1 MMVEGR
7 RCGITMPRK
16 IEVLPES
23 ISQIIA
29 AGEVIE
35 RPASVVKELMENAI
49 DAGSSEIT
57 VELKAGGLQMIRVA
71 DSGEGM
77 DQEDVPL
84 AFQRYATSKIK
95 KAEDLYA
102 IHTLGFRG
110 EALPSISQVSK
121 MTLQTR
127 THDSLTGT
135 KVICEGGEIK
145 GISETGFPVGTEVEV
160 EHLFYNIPVK
170 RKFLKSIRSELRH
183 ALNHFLRLSLSHPTI
198 SFKFIHD
205 GRSLHEHLK
214 TESPLARIEAIFGKE
229 VYGHL
234 QPIGFEQGEIRLSGF
249 ASLPSFSKRNAEGI
263 YFYVNQRFIKDR
275 MIYRAVLDAYRHVL
289 PVNQFPVVI
298 LYITLPPSFVDV
310 NVHPTKSEVKFK
322 DPDRVYQAVLGAIRM
337 MLEEGPSRLEEL
349 TPERAKGEWVFP
361 GRAQPSFFGQETLSP
376 PSYLIRE
383 KEEGILTV
391 RDAGGLPWEV
401 EKKWP
406 YAVVG
411 QIRGTYILCEGEGRL
426 VFIDQHAAHERI
438 LFERFKEKYENGS
451 MISEKLLLPI
461 LIGLSVEES
470 YTLDSAGEALKE
482 IGFEIEPVGEK
493 LFAIRSVPSFIDQK
507 DPKEIVRGILDELS
521 FFEKQGKG
529 KETIHALLVTLACH
543 SAVRGNFML
552 KREEMDKLVEDLIPF
567 HPSTTCPH
575 GRPIF
580 FSLPLDELKRQFKR
594 K

>member
-1 MMVEGR
+1 
-7 RCGITMPRK
+7 MPKK

-57 VELKAGGLQMIRVA
+57 VELKAGGLQLIRVA

-102 IHTLGFRG
+102 VHTLGFRG

-121 MTLQTR
+121 MTLQTK
-127 THDSLTGT
+127 TDHSLSGT

-145 GISETGFPVGTEVEV
+145 SVSEIGCPIGTEVEV
-160 EHLFYNIPVK
+160 KHLFFNIPVK
-170 RKFLKSIRSELRH
+170 RKFLKSIRTELRF

-198 SFKFIHD
+198 TFKFIHD
-205 GRSLHEHLK
+205 GRTLHEHLK
-214 TESPLARIEAIFGKE
+214 TESPVVRIEAIFGKE
-229 VYGHL
+229 IYHHL
-234 QPIGFEQGEIRLSGF
+234 HPIEFEEGGIRLSGF
-249 ASLPSFSKRNAEGI
+249 ASLPSFSKRNAESI

-275 MIYRAVLDAYRHVL
+275 IIYRAVLDAYRHIL
-289 PVNQFPVVI
+289 PSGQFPIVI
-298 LYITLPPSFVDV
+298 LFITLPPSDVDV
-310 NVHPTKSEVKFK
+310 NVHPTKAEVKFR
-322 DPDRVYQAVLGAIRM
+322 DPERVYQAVFAALRM
-337 MLEEGPSRLEEL
+337 VLEESPPRLGEVVPEEVK
-349 TPERAKGEWVFP
+349 REWVSQ
-361 GRAQPSFFGQETLSP
+361 GRAQPSFFGQGTSSP
-376 PSYLIRE
+376 PSFLTSG
-383 KEEGILTV
+383 KEVGILTV
-391 RDAGGLPWEV
+391 QEEGGIPWKA
-401 EKKWP
+401 EKRWP
-406 YAVVG
+406 YVVLG
-411 QIRGTYILCEGEGRL
+411 QIRGTYILCEGEANL
-426 VFIDQHAAHERI
+426 IFIDQHAAHERV
-438 LFERFKEKYENGS
+438 LFEKFKKEYENRS
-451 MISEKLLLPI
+451 IISEKLLLPV
-461 LIGLSVEES
+461 LIELSVEES
-470 YTLDSAGEALKE
+470 YILESAGAALKG

-493 LFAIRSVPSFIDQK
+493 LFAIRSIPSFIDQN

-521 FFEKQGKG
+521 FLEKQGKG
-529 KETIHALLVTLACH
+529 KETMHTLLVTLACH
-543 SAVRGNFML
+543 AAVRGNFIL
-552 KREEMDKLVEDLIPF
+552 KREEIDKLVEDLIPF

-580 FSLPLDELKRQFKR
+580 FVLPLDELKKQFKR

>member
-1 MMVEGR
+1 
-7 RCGITMPRK
+7 MPRK

-57 VELKAGGLQMIRVA
+57 VELKAGGLQLIRVG

-77 DQEDVPL
+77 DREDVPL

-95 KAEDLYA
+95 KTEDLYA

-127 THDSLTGT
+127 TPHSISGT

-145 GISETGFPVGTEVEV
+145 SIAEIGCPIGTEVEV
-160 EHLFYNIPVK
+160 KNLFYNIPVK
-170 RKFLKSIRSELRH
+170 RKFLKSIRSELRY

-198 SFKFIHD
+198 SFTFIHD
-205 GRSLHEHLK
+205 GRPLHEYLK
-214 TESPLARIEAIFGKE
+214 TESLLVRIEAIFGKE
-229 VYGHL
+229 IYRHL
-234 QPIGFEQGEIRLSGF
+234 RPIGFEDGEIRISGF
-249 ASLPSFSKRNAEGI
+249 STLPSFSKRNAEGI

-275 MIYRAVLDAYRHVL
+275 MIYKAILDAYRHIL
-289 PVNQFPVVI
+289 PSNQFPVVI
-298 LYITLPPSFVDV
+298 LFITLPPSAVDV
-310 NVHPTKSEVKFK
+310 NVHPTKAEVKFK
-322 DPDRVYQAVLGAIRM
+322 DPEKIYRAVLAAIRIVQ
-337 MLEEGPSRLEEL
+337 EEDSPWSEEMA
-349 TPERAKGEWVFP
+349 PPGERREWIP
-361 GRAQPSFFGQETLSP
+361 KKRGYPSFFVQENLSF
-376 PSYLIRE
+376 PSSLTGG

-391 RDAGGLPWEV
+391 QEGGLQWKA

-406 YAVVG
+406 CTILG
-411 QIRGTYILCEGEGRL
+411 QIRGTYILCEGEGNL
-426 VFIDQHAAHERI
+426 IFIDQHAAHERI
-438 LFERFKEKYENGS
+438 LFEKFKKEYETRS
-451 MISEKLLLPI
+451 IVSEKLLIPI
-461 LIGLSVEES
+461 LIELSVEES
-470 YTLDSAGEALKE
+470 YLLEFTGEALKA
-482 IGFEIEPVGEK
+482 IGFEIEQVGEK
-493 LFAIRSVPSFIDQK
+493 LFAIRSLPSFINQK

-521 FFEKQGKG
+521 FLEKQGKG
-529 KETIHALLVTLACH
+529 EETIHTLLVTLACH
-543 SAVRGNFML
+543 SAIRGNFML
-552 KREEMDKLVEDLIPF
+552 RKEEMDKLVENLISF
-567 HPSTTCPH
+567 HPAMTCPH

-580 FSLPLDELKRQFKR
+580 FVLPLDELKKQFKR